1 MLAHQHM
8 GVIRPSREKS
18 MLVTDGEYSET
29 SPGFLGDDGG
39 QRRGGGRVE
48 HRGHLVANQ
57 VTRPLDE
64 SARKA
69 GALELPVGYLVGTTV
84 KEIVGQ
90 PDSLRGGVDG
100 VGATAAGAEGFGDD
114 PAEGPPCG
122 DGSAR

>member
-18 MLVTDGEYSET
+18 MLVTDREYSET

-48 HRGHLVANQ
+48 HRGHLVADQ

-64 SARKA
+64 SA
-69 GALELPVGYLVGTTV
+69 GETGTLELPVGHLMGTTV
-84 KEIVGQ
+84 EEIVGQ
-90 PDSLRGGVDG
+90 PDSLYSSVDG
-100 VGATAAGAEGFGDD
+100 VGATSAGAERFGDD
-114 PAEGPPCG
+114 PA
-122 DGSAR
+122 